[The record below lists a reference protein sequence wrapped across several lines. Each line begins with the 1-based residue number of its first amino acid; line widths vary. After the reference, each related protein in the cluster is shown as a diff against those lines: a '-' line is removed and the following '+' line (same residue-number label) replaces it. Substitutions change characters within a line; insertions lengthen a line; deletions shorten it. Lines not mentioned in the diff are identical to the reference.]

1 MDRPQYPGYGVEP
14 ALTERNFQQ
23 LLTVLRRRR
32 RAIIVTA
39 VVGTS
44 LAAVASLMIPPQY
57 TAKAEIVYETQAI
70 DAGDGKPAVK
80 PPDDEAAFLNRL
92 TALTSRPYLK
102 RVLDSLLQD
111 PDFHAAASHEPNEAR
126 SIVDSLRL
134 GFIARLRDAVV
145 QLVASGELQGQLP
158 TESDEK
164 RLDAFERRLNVYQ
177 ERGSHVI
184 AVAFRSTSP
193 QQAALAANRLAE
205 LYVASEHERNRAQ
218 TRSLLRALDERIP
231 ATTEELQKAE
241 AAVQNYRIAHGIV
254 GPNQSD
260 LTDQK
265 LADLTRQL
273 TAAESDLA
281 RRQAKLASVQDLQ
294 ARGSGID
301 PLVENLDSPARAE
314 LLRRELALRQSQ
326 ADADAATLGEQ
337 HPKAQQWTAELRE
350 VHRKLSQEVGRAI
363 DGLRNEE
370 RIAAAQVQSI
380 RGRLA
385 GLHAASRQA
394 REAEPGLRE
403 LERNAAATGQFYEN
417 LIKRREQ
424 LSTEEAVPDLWV
436 LSLASPPDRPSSL
449 NPLLFILPCMI
460 AFSIGGG
467 LLAVARERL
476 DQGLSKTQDVSD
488 SLGVPCIGFVPLIRH
503 LGNARPHEY
512 LLENPFAA
520 YTEAIRS
527 LVAALQLAAPGAAP
541 KVILVSS
548 SVPQEGKT
556 TLAVSFAVY
565 AALIGRRVLLVDLD
579 FRHPRVSRELRGQ
592 AQTGVLDALSPD
604 GRSAIGAVQHVSKL
618 NLDYLPVCGRPDDPL
633 LPFVGGQVN
642 RLLRQLRDS
651 YDCVVIDS
659 PPLLAVAEA
668 RLLAAM
674 ADKVLLVVK
683 WGSTRR
689 DVAREV
695 SSLLRDSG
703 VLSENSFELVCAVL
717 AQVDLKRE
725 VQYQYGNRTSPPAIR
740 QLPKPTPKQ
749 SDDATNPKAP
759 DALASG
765 YVLAR
770 PETTHVAPVP
780 EPLASEDSVLPTSGN
795 VVQASKINAPGTPSP
810 RQEAPAKRTPNDVL
824 EWYGRARDLGEAR

>member
-1 MDRPQYPGYGVEP
+1 MDRSQHPEYGVEP
-14 ALTERNFQQ
+14 ALTESNFQQ

-32 RAIIVTA
+32 GVIIATA

-80 PPDDEAAFLNRL
+80 RPDDEAAFLNRL
-92 TALTSRPYLK
+92 TALTSRPHLK

-111 PDFHAAASHEPNEAR
+111 PEFRAAASHEPTEAR
-126 SIVDSLRL
+126 SIIDSLRL

-158 TESDEK
+158 TESEEK

-184 AVAFRSTSP
+184 AVVFRSTSP

-205 LYVASEHERNRAQ
+205 LYVASENERNRAQ
-218 TRSLLRALDERIP
+218 TKRLLRSLDERIP
-231 ATTEELQKAE
+231 EAREELQSAE
-241 AAVQNYRIAHGIV
+241 AAVQIYRIAHGV
-254 GPNQSD
+254 AGPNQSD

-281 RRQAKLASVQDLQ
+281 KRQAKLGSVQDLQ
-294 ARGSGID
+294 RRGSGID
-301 PLVENLDSPARAE
+301 ALVENLDLPIRAE
-314 LLRRELALRQSQ
+314 LLRREVALRQSQ
-326 ADADAATLGEQ
+326 ADADAATLGEK
-337 HPKAQQWTAELRE
+337 HPRARQWAAELQE
-350 VHRKLSQEVGRAI
+350 VHRKLSQEVGHAI
-363 DGLRNEE
+363 DGLRHEE
-370 RIAAAQVQSI
+370 RIAATQVQSI
-380 RGRLA
+380 RERLA
-385 GLHAASRQA
+385 GLQAASRQA
-394 REAEPGLRE
+394 RQAEPGLRE
-403 LERNAAATGQFYEN
+403 LERKAAATGQFYED
-417 LIKRREQ
+417 LIKHREQ
-424 LSTEEAVPDLWV
+424 LRTEETLPDLRV
-436 LSLASPPDRPSSL
+436 LSVASPPDRPSSL
-449 NPLLFILPCMI
+449 NPLLFVLPCLI
-460 AFSIGGG
+460 VFSISGG

-476 DQGLSKTQDVSD
+476 NRGLCSTQDVSH

-548 SVPQEGKT
+548 SVPREGKT

-579 FRHPRVSRELRGQ
+579 FRHPSVLRELRGQ
-592 AQTGVLDALSPD
+592 AETGVLDALSSD
-604 GRSAIGAVQHVSKL
+604 GGSAIGAVQHVSSL
-618 NLDYLPVCGRPDDPL
+618 NLDYLPVCGRPHDPL

-651 YDCVVIDS
+651 YDCVVIDG

-674 ADKVLLVVK
+674 ADKVLLAVK
-683 WGSTRR
+683 WASTRR
-689 DVAREV
+689 DVARDV

-703 VLSENSFELVCAVL
+703 ILGDNLHPPSR
-717 AQVDLKRE
+717 KRW
-725 VQYQYGNRTSPPAIR
+725 R
-740 QLPKPTPKQ
+740 
-749 SDDATNPKAP
+749 
-759 DALASG
+759 
-765 YVLAR
+765 
-770 PETTHVAPVP
+770 
-780 EPLASEDSVLPTSGN
+780 
-795 VVQASKINAPGTPSP
+795 
-810 RQEAPAKRTPNDVL
+810 
-824 EWYGRARDLGEAR
+824 RARAMTYSSGMTVSKAIPTNRI

>member
-1 MDRPQYPGYGVEP
+1 MERPQYLWHGAES
-14 ALTERNFQQ
+14 ALPERNFQQ
-23 LLTVLRRRR
+23 LLSILRRRR
-32 RAIIVTA
+32 GVIITTA

-44 LAAVASLMIPPQY
+44 LAFIASLMIPPQY
-57 TAKAEIVYETQAI
+57 TAKAEIVYETQKI
-70 DAGDGKPAVK
+70 DPGDGKPAIK
-80 PPDDEAAFLNRL
+80 QPDDEAAFLNRM
-92 TALTSRPYLK
+92 TALTSRPHLK

-111 PDFHAAASHEPNEAR
+111 PDFRTAASHGPNEAR
-126 SIVDSLRL
+126 SIVDGLRL
-134 GFIARLRDAVV
+134 GFIARLRDAVAR
-145 QLVASGELQGQLP
+145 LVAAGELQGQLL
-158 TESDEK
+158 TESDER

-205 LYVASEHERNRAQ
+205 LYVASENERNRAQ
-218 TRSLLRALDERIP
+218 ARGLLSSLAERIP
-231 ATTEELQKAE
+231 EAKEELQRAE
-241 AAVQNYRIAHGIV
+241 TAVQNYRIAHGV
-254 GPNQSD
+254 ADPNQSD

-281 RRQAKLASVQDLQ
+281 KRQAKLASVQDLQ
-294 ARGSGID
+294 RRGSGID
-301 PLVENLDSPARAE
+301 ALVENLDLPARAE
-314 LLRRELALRQSQ
+314 LLRREVATRQSQ
-326 ADADAATLGEQ
+326 ADADAANLGEK
-337 HPKAQQWTAELRE
+337 HPRAQQWAAELRE
-350 VHRKLSQEVGRAI
+350 VHRKLSQEVGQAI

-370 RIAAAQVQSI
+370 RIAAAQVLSI
-380 RGRLA
+380 RERLA
-385 GLHAASRQA
+385 GLQAASRRA

-403 LERNAAATGQFYEN
+403 LERKAAATGQFYEN

-424 LSTEEAVPDLWV
+424 LRTEEVLPDLRV

-449 NPLLFILPCMI
+449 SPLLFILPSLI

-476 DQGLSKTQDVSD
+476 DPGLCSTQDVSD

-503 LGNARPHEY
+503 RGKARSHEY

-541 KVILVSS
+541 KVIVVSS

-579 FRHPRVSRELRGQ
+579 FRHPTVSRELRGQ
-592 AQTGVLDALSPD
+592 AQTSALDVLSPD
-604 GRSAIGAVQHVSKL
+604 DRSAFGAVQHVPSL

-633 LPFVGGQVN
+633 LPFVGGHVN

-651 YDCVVIDS
+651 YDCVIIDS

-668 RLLAAM
+668 RLLAAL

-689 DVAREV
+689 DAARDA
-695 SSLLRDSG
+695 SSLLRDPG
-703 VLSENSFELVCAVL
+703 VLGENCFELVGAVL
-717 AQVDLKRE
+717 AQVDLKKE
-725 VQYQYGNRTSPPAIR
+725 VQYQYGNIRSPRAIR
-740 QLPKPTPKQ
+740 GLPLRTPKQ
-749 SDDATNPKAP
+749 GDEATNADAPNALTPDGVLARHETRLVAPLPKRLAGEESVPTASPNVVETSKSSAP
-759 DALASG
+759 DALSSKQ
-765 YVLAR
+765 
-770 PETTHVAPVP
+770 ET
-780 EPLASEDSVLPTSGN
+780 
-795 VVQASKINAPGTPSP
+795 
-810 RQEAPAKRTPNDVL
+810 PAKRTRNDVL
-824 EWYGRARDLGEAR
+824 DWYGRARDLGGA

>member
-1 MDRPQYPGYGVEP
+1 MDRPQYRGYGVEP

-23 LLTVLRRRR
+23 LLSILRRRR
-32 RAIIVTA
+32 GVIIATAI
-39 VVGTS
+39 VGTS

-80 PPDDEAAFLNRL
+80 PPDDEADFLNRL
-92 TALTSRPYLK
+92 TALTSRPHLK

-111 PDFHAAASHEPNEAR
+111 PEFRDVASHEPNEAR

-134 GFIARLRDAVV
+134 SFIGRLRDAVV
-145 QLVASGELQGQLP
+145 QLVGSGELQGQLP
-158 TESDEK
+158 NASDEK

-205 LYVASEHERNRAQ
+205 LYVASENERNRAQ
-218 TRSLLRALDERIP
+218 TKRLLRSLDERIP
-231 ATTEELQKAE
+231 ESREELRSAE
-241 AAVQNYRIAHGIV
+241 AAVQNYRIAHGV
-254 GPNQSD
+254 AGPNQSD

-281 RRQAKLASVQDLQ
+281 KRQAKLASVQDLQ
-294 ARGSGID
+294 RQGSGID
-301 PLVENLDSPARAE
+301 ALVENLDLPVRAE
-314 LLRRELALRQSQ
+314 LLRREIALRQSQ
-326 ADADAATLGEQ
+326 ADAEAATLGEN
-337 HPKAQQWTAELRE
+337 HPRARQWAAELQE
-350 VHRKLSQEVGRAI
+350 VHRKLSKEVGRAI

-380 RGRLA
+380 RERLA
-385 GLHAASRQA
+385 GLQVASRQA

-403 LERNAAATGQFYEN
+403 LERRAAATGQFYEN

-424 LSTEEAVPDLWV
+424 LSTEEAVPDLRV
-436 LSLASPPDRPSSL
+436 LSVASPPDRPSSL
-449 NPLLFILPCMI
+449 NPLLFVLPCLI
-460 AFSIGGG
+460 AFTIGGG

-476 DQGLSKTQDVSD
+476 DVGLCNTQDVSD
-488 SLGVPCIGFVPLIRH
+488 ALGVPCIGFVPLIRH

-541 KVILVSS
+541 KVILVCSS
-548 SVPQEGKT
+548 LPQEGKT

-579 FRHPRVSRELRGQ
+579 FRHPSVSRELRGQ
-592 AQTGVLDALSPD
+592 AETGVLDALSPD
-604 GRSAIGAVQHVSKL
+604 GRSAIGAVQHVSRL

-651 YDCVVIDS
+651 YDCIVIDS

-674 ADKVLLVVK
+674 ADKVLLAVK

-689 DVAREV
+689 RVAREV
-695 SSLLRDSG
+695 SSLLRNSG
-703 VLSENSFELVCAVL
+703 VLGENSFELVCAVL
-717 AQVDLKRE
+717 AQVDLKKE
-725 VQYQYGNRTSPPAIR
+725 VQYQYGYRTSSPAIR
-740 QLPKPTPKQ
+740 RLPAPTPRQ
-749 SDDATNPKAP
+749 GDDATNANAP
-759 DALASG
+759 DARTRG
-765 YVLAR
+765 RVLAR
-770 PETTHVAPVP
+770 PETRLVAPVP
-780 EPLASEDSVLPTSGN
+780 KPLACEDSGPPTSDNAGE
-795 VVQASKINAPGTPSP
+795 ASKINAPDTSSP
-810 RQEAPAKRTPNDVL
+810 KQEAPTKRTRNDVL
-824 EWYGRARDLGEAR
+824 EWHKRARDLGEV

>member
-1 MDRPQYPGYGVEP
+1 V
-14 ALTERNFQQ
+14 
-23 LLTVLRRRR
+23 
-32 RAIIVTA
+32 IIATA

-44 LAAVASLMIPPQY
+44 LACAASLMIPPQY
-57 TAKAEIVYETQAI
+57 TAKAEIVYETQAL
-70 DAGDGKPAVK
+70 DAGDGKAAIK
-80 PPDDEAAFLNRL
+80 QPDDEAAFLNRM
-92 TALTSRPYLK
+92 TALTSRPHLK

-111 PDFHAAASHEPNEAR
+111 PDFRVAASHGPTEGQ
-126 SIVDSLRL
+126 SIVDGLRL

-145 QLVASGELQGQLP
+145 RLVASGELEGQLP
-158 TESDEK
+158 AESEEQ
-164 RLDAFERRLNVYQ
+164 RLDTFERRLNVYQ

-205 LYVASEHERNRAQ
+205 VYVAGENERKRAQ
-218 TRSLLRALDERIP
+218 TRGLLSSLDERIP
-231 ATTEELQKAE
+231 EAREELQSAE
-241 AAVQNYRIAHGIV
+241 TAVQNYRIAHGV
-254 GPNQSD
+254 AGPNQSD
-260 LTDQK
+260 LSDQK

-281 RRQAKLASVQDLQ
+281 KRQAKLASVQDLQ
-294 ARGSGID
+294 RRGSGID
-301 PLVENLDSPARAE
+301 ALVENLDLPARAE
-314 LLRRELALRQSQ
+314 LLRREVATRQSQ
-326 ADADAATLGEQ
+326 ADADAASLGEE
-337 HPKAQQWTAELRE
+337 HPRVQQSAAELRS

-370 RIAAAQVQSI
+370 RIAAAQVLSI
-380 RGRLA
+380 RERLA
-385 GLHAASRQA
+385 GLQAASRQA
-394 REAEPGLRE
+394 RKAEPGLRE
-403 LERNAAATGQFYEN
+403 LERKAAATGQFYEN

-424 LSTEEAVPDLWV
+424 LRTEEALPDLRV

-449 NPLLFILPCMI
+449 SPLLFILPSLI

-476 DQGLSKTQDVSD
+476 DPGLCSTQDVSD

-503 LGNARPHEY
+503 RGKARPHEY

-541 KVILVSS
+541 KVIVVSS

-579 FRHPRVSRELRGQ
+579 FRHSTVSRELRDQ
-592 AQTGVLDALSPD
+592 AETGVLDILSPD
-604 GRSAIGAVQHVSKL
+604 GGSAIDAVQHVPRL
-618 NLDYLPVCGRPDDPL
+618 NLDYLPVCGRPGDPL
-633 LPFVGGQVN
+633 LPFVGGHVN

-674 ADKVLLVVK
+674 ADKVLFAVK

-689 DVAREV
+689 DVARHA

-703 VLSENSFELVCAVL
+703 VLGENCVELVCAVL
-717 AQVDLKRE
+717 AQVDLKKE
-725 VQYQYGNRTSPPAIR
+725 VQYQYGNIRRSPAIR
-740 QLPKPTPKQ
+740 GLPARIPKHG
-749 SDDATNPKAP
+749 DGATNANAP
-759 DALASG
+759 DALTPNR
-765 YVLAR
+765 VLAG
-770 PETTHVAPVP
+770 PETRLVAPVP
-780 EPLASEDSVLPTSGN
+780 ERLAGEESVPPASPNAMETSESS
-795 VVQASKINAPGTPSP
+795 APDALSTK
-810 RQEAPAKRTPNDVL
+810 QETRAKRPRNDVL
-824 EWYGRARDLGEAR
+824 YWYGRARDLGEA